1 MTKLSKFTKFECSP
15 SRLWTLFLGF
25 VPVLEAETPLVKFD
39 DRPLI
44 SKGFGEVVPEKYL
57 YYLNEYISYIHVSPI
72 LEKIIMKYILL

>member
-44 SKGFGEVVPEKYL
+44 SKGFGEVVPGKKL
-57 YYLNEYISYIHVSPI
+57 
-72 LEKIIMKYILL
+72 IIMNIYYICMYAHVIPKLDKIN